1 MEGLHEAGV
10 DDEVIAA
17 IQVDLSSVDVSRK
30 EKALLRLAEDLTL
43 NPAIAAGAVQEA
55 VDAGWSNEE
64 IAHAIF
70 LVSYFNMAT
79 RIVDAFNLPP
89 DEYHQFDP
97 NETLPMLYRK

>member
-17 IQVDLSSVDVSRK
+17 IQVDLLSVDVSRK

>member
-17 IQVDLSSVDVSRK
+17 IQVDLLSVDVSRK

-55 VDAGWSNEE
+55 VDAGWSNKQ

-79 RIVDAFNLPP
+79 RIVDAFNHPP
-89 DEYHQFDP
+89 NEDHHFDP

>member
-1 MEGLHEAGV
+1 VEGLHEAGV
-10 DDEVIAA
+10 SDEIIIA
-17 IQVDLSSVDVSRK
+17 IQMDLSSVEIPRK
-30 EKALLRLAEDLTL
+30 DKSLLLLAEDLTL
-43 NPAIAAGAVQEA
+43 DPAIGAGAVQDA

-79 RIVDAFNLPP
+79 RIVEAFNLPP

-97 NETLPMLYRK
+97 DGSLPLLYEE